1 MWKALLAGTFAL
13 AFAGPTS
20 AFADTVQSVGY
31 VQSQGGGQ
39 VESGIARFKSALR
52 LTPEQK
58 KHWPRVEAALRAL
71 GRDSSR
77 AEASE
82 DPAQPG
88 FFRRVGGRAADLAMS
103 TASMQRLVSAAQP
116 LVRSLDDD
124 QKREAM
130 SLARAMGFGS
140 LAARFN

>member
-13 AFAGPTS
+13 AFAGSTN
-20 AFADTVQSVGY
+20 ALADTVQSVSY
-31 VQSQGGGQ
+31 QSQSGGQ
-39 VESGIARFKSALR
+39 IEGGIARFKSALR
-52 LTPEQK
+52 LTPAQQ

-71 GRDSSR
+71 GRDSNR
-77 AEASE
+77 AEAAE
-82 DPAQPG
+82 DPAKPG
-88 FFRRVGGRAADLAMS
+88 FFRRVGSRAADLAMN

-116 LVRSLDDD
+116 LVRTLDDD

-140 LAARFN
+140 LASRFN